1 MEALRQ
7 EYEQLEEIMNEMNS
21 LLMRQNTR
29 PTSDGDEEVECNN
42 NNRGTNNNSLKG
54 SSGSNNNIVMCDEI
68 IQQHYDH
75 YKACFSVWKLQLE
88 PYIYSPMLLF
98 TLDCV
103 VKVKDILLAFV
114 IIFPNVLFFVE
125 EGRE

>member
-29 PTSDGDEEVECNN
+29 PTSAGDKEVERNN
-42 NNRGTNNNSLKG
+42 NNSGNNKYLLNG
-54 SSGSNNNIVMCDEI
+54 SSGSNKNYSPNVGNNNNVVMCDEI
-68 IQQHYDH
+68 IQQQDDH

-88 PYIYSPMLLF
+88 PYIYSPMLDLM
-98 TLDCV
+98 T
-103 VKVKDILLAFV
+103 
-114 IIFPNVLFFVE
+114 
-125 EGRE
+125 

>member
-75 YKACFSVWKLQLE
+75 YKACFSV
-88 PYIYSPMLLF
+88 
-98 TLDCV
+98 
-103 VKVKDILLAFV
+103 
-114 IIFPNVLFFVE
+114 
-125 EGRE
+125 

>member
-29 PTSDGDEEVECNN
+29 PTSDGDEEVERNN
-42 NNRGTNNNSLKG
+42 NNIGNNNYLLDG
-54 SSGSNNNIVMCDEI
+54 SGIGSNNNIIMCDEI
-68 IQQHYDH
+68 IQQHDDH

-88 PYIYSPMLLF
+88 PYFSPPCYFLH
-98 TLDCV
+98 
-103 VKVKDILLAFV
+103 
-114 IIFPNVLFFVE
+114 
-125 EGRE
+125 